1 MEAAMTQKV
10 TDNDTGGDAKGAVE
24 GDVERI
30 RDIKGSE
37 TLGYKGEA
45 HEEHTG
51 QATPRRNPDPKG
63 DLADNDPDQLPPK

>member
-1 MEAAMTQKV
+1 MTQKV

-24 GDVERI
+24 SEVERI
-30 RDIKGSE
+30 RVIKGSE
-37 TLGYKGEA
+37 TLGHQGEA

-51 QATPRRNPDPKG
+51 QSSPRRNPDPKG

>member
-1 MEAAMTQKV
+1 MTQKV

-24 GDVERI
+24 SEVERI
-30 RDIKGSE
+30 RVIKGSE

-45 HEEHTG
+45 HEEHSG
-51 QATPRRNPDPKG
+51 QNPPRPAPGLKG

>member
-1 MEAAMTQKV
+1 MTQKI

-24 GDVERI
+24 SEVEHI
-30 RDIKGSE
+30 RVIKGSE

-45 HEEHTG
+45 HAEHSG
-51 QATPRRNPDPKG
+51 ESAPRRNPDPQG